1 MRPSLHYRF
10 GILDLEAERINVL
23 CVDDDPALALEDG
36 GAALA
41 EGHGGVAVN
50 TQINRRA
57 NLFAVEDL
65 QRQADHSLAGD
76 SRIPQRQGLG
86 QRRSSAAL
94 RCRQACRY
102 RR

>member
-41 EGHGGVAVN
+41 EGQIGGGADLLNGGFGVELRQHPDQQAR
-50 TQINRRA
+50 QSLRR
-57 NLFAVEDL
+57 
-65 QRQADHSLAGD
+65 
-76 SRIPQRQGLG
+76 
-86 QRRSSAAL
+86 
-94 RCRQACRY
+94 
-102 RR
+102 